1 MSGIEI
7 TVTDGE
13 PIDNAL
19 KRFKRLC
26 EQSGLKA
33 EIRRHEYYEKPSVKR
48 KRKMEIARRNAR
60 RKMKRNR

>member
-1 MSGIEI
+1 MPGIEV

-33 EIRRHEYYEKPSVKR
+33 EIRRHEYYEKPSVKK